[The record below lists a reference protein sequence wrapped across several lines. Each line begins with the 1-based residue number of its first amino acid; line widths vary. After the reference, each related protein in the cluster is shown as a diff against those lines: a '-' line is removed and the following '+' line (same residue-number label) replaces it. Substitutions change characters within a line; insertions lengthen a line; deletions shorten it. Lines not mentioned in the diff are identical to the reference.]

1 MTPKQTLVRAL
12 IAACG
17 LAAMSAPADTGR
29 DLAAQCQQALRLN
42 VLGVEALE
50 IDDVIEGVYCVA
62 YIGGL
67 LDGLIVAEEE
77 VEPRSARARPTVCL
91 PPDGLDM
98 AQAVRV
104 VLAWLEGH
112 PDDLAEPAR
121 VVVHRALN
129 DSFPCQRQRS
139 STKKRP

>member
-1 MTPKQTLVRAL
+1 MTRTQATLSA
-12 IAACG
+12 
-17 LAAMSAPADTGR
+17 LAAVLCCAAAPAPADNGR

-42 VLGVEALE
+42 ALGVEALDVDE
-50 IDDVIEGVYCVA
+50 VIEGVYCVG

-67 LDGLIVAEEE
+67 LDGMIVAEEE
-77 VEPRSARARPTVCL
+77 IEPRSARARPTVCL

-112 PDDLAEPAR
+112 PEDLSEPAR
-121 VVVHRALN
+121 VAVHRALA
-129 DSFPCQRQRS
+129 DAFPCERKRPPA
-139 STKKRP
+139 KKRP

>member
-1 MTPKQTLVRAL
+1 MTRTQAYLSA
-12 IAACG
+12 
-17 LAAMSAPADTGR
+17 LAAVLCCAAEPLMADTGR

-42 VLGVEALE
+42 VLGVEALDVDE
-50 IDDVIEGVYCVA
+50 VIEGVYCVG

-67 LDGLIVAEEE
+67 LDGMIVAEEE
-77 VEPRSARARPTVCL
+77 IEPRSARARPTVCL
-91 PPDGLDM
+91 PPDGVDM

-121 VVVHRALN
+121 VVVHRALV
-129 DSFPCQRQRS
+129 DSCPCERKRS
-139 STKKRP
+139 ATKKRP

>member
-1 MTPKQTLVRAL
+1 MTRTQTLLRAL
-12 IAACG
+12 AAACCLG
-17 LAAMSAPADTGR
+17 AANASADTGR
-29 DLAAQCQQALRLN
+29 DLAGQCQQALRLN

-50 IDDVIEGVYCVA
+50 IDAVIEGVYCVA

-67 LDGLIVAEEE
+67 IDGLIVAEEE
-77 VEPRSARARPTVCL
+77 IEPRSARARPTVCL
-91 PPDGLDM
+91 PADGLDM

-121 VVVHRALN
+121 GVVHRALS
-129 DSFPCQRQRS
+129 DAFPCERKRS
-139 STKKRP
+139 ATKKRP